1 MDKIKIK
8 MRARESLRETLRD
21 DASFNFPPDV
31 IFVEFGRDPLPS
43 KADEG
48 SMMAVTKRKKK
59 GDVLSRLK

>member
-1 MDKIKIK
+1 M
-8 MRARESLRETLRD
+8 
-21 DASFNFPPDV
+21 